1 MSPPPSLLDT
11 FALVDDEYG
20 RQLSTNQVSGMP
32 TKTLGLL
39 QAVSPA
45 QRIVIEEQVQTS
57 FDDINAAVEE
67 VKWSL
72 YDLRCAL
79 DRILYGE

>member
-1 MSPPPSLLDT
+1 M
-11 FALVDDEYG
+11 E
-20 RQLSTNQVSGMP
+20 

-39 QAVSPA
+39 QAVSPT

-57 FDDINAAVEE
+57 FDDVNAAVEE

-72 YDLRCAL
+72 YDLRRAL
-79 DRILYGE
+79 DRMLYGE